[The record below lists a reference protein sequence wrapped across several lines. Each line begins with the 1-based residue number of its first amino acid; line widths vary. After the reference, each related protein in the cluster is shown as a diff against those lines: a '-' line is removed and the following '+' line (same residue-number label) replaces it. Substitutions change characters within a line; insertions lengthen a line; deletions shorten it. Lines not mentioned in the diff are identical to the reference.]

1 MSKITDSAFQPKQ
14 NLYGMKSQFSS
25 KMTVLGNST
34 DSCSQCPHFDSFH
47 STCSH
52 PYRQLLI
59 KEFEANHEECPVY
72 PSIRA
77 DAMNDLANNLI

>member
-1 MSKITDSAFQPKQ
+1 
-14 NLYGMKSQFSS
+14 
-25 KMTVLGNST
+25 MTVLGKT
-34 DSCSQCPHFDSFH
+34 PDSCSRCPQFDSFH

-59 KEFEANHEECPVY
+59 QELGDNQGECPVY

-77 DAMNDLANNLI
+77 EAMTDLADNLR